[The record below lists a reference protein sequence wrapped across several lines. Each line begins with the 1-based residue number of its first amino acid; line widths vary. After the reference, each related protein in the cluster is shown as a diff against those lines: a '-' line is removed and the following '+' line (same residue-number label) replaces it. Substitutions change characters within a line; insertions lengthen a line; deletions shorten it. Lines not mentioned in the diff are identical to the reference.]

1 MKCIVQVCEILDKKN
16 GVIHLGKKQL
26 MSGAS
31 APLSFFLRMRQSDT
45 VSAVVCPQIYDLI
58 CKRPIEQLH

>member
-26 MSGAS
+26 ISGAS
-31 APLSFFLRMRQSDT
+31 APLSFFLSEWDNLI

-58 CKRPIEQLH
+58 CERPIE

>member
-1 MKCIVQVCEILDKKN
+1 MKCIVQVCEILDKIN
-16 GVIHLGKKQL
+16 GVIHLGKKQCV
-26 MSGAS
+26 SGVS
-31 APLSFFLRMRQSDT
+31 APLSFFLSMRQSDT